1 MHELHAAAPHPGRG
15 GFYHQKNML
24 EKCRI
29 QASYGGDMLFL
40 AADDQLLFGMR
51 DSIPRLK
58 TCAFRSGP
66 SRKVMKFMRGLRQYE
81 ISPKRKNKHFG
92 LRIENELHDKLHY
105 GVTA

>member
-15 GFYHQKNML
+15 GFYHQKKML

-51 DSIPRLK
+51 DSFPRLK
-58 TCAFRSGP
+58 NLRLSQRSI
-66 SRKVMKFMRGLRQYE
+66 SQSYE
-81 ISPKRKNKHFG
+81 VHERSAAI
-92 LRIENELHDKLHY
+92 
-105 GVTA
+105 

>member
-1 MHELHAAAPHPGRG
+1 MHELHVAAPHPGRG

-58 TCAFRSGP
+58 NLRLSQRSI
-66 SRKVMKFMRGLRQYE
+66 SQSYE
-81 ISPKRKNKHFG
+81 VHERSAAI
-92 LRIENELHDKLHY
+92 
-105 GVTA
+105 